1 MEFMVTDLKY
11 INYIWK
17 KVRKMMEDDRG
28 LLLRSQTI
36 IDEDSV

>member
-1 MEFMVTDLKY
+1 MVTDWKY

-17 KVRKMMEDDRG
+17 KVRKMMKDDRD
-28 LLLRSQTI
+28 LLRSQTI

>member
-17 KVRKMMEDDRG
+17 KVRKMMKDDRG
-28 LLLRSQTI
+28 LLRSQTI

>member
-1 MEFMVTDLKY
+1 MEFMVTDWKY

-17 KVRKMMEDDRG
+17 KVRKMTKDDRG
-28 LLLRSQTI
+28 LLRSQTI